1 MNDPNQRAKKMAK
14 TGIIVALAMV
24 SVSLG
29 HLMDQP
35 AHTLGGA
42 WAFYLCF
49 AGVALLLFAVLLDVW
64 KSDA

>member
-1 MNDPNQRAKKMAK
+1 MAK
-14 TGIIVALAMV
+14 TGIVVALAMV

-35 AHTLGGA
+35 ARTPGGA
-42 WAFYLCF
+42 WAFYLSF